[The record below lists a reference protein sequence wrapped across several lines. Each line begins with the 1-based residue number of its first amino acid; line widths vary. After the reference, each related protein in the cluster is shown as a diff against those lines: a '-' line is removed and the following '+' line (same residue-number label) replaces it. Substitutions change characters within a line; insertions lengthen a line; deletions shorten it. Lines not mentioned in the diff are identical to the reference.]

1 MRPFILLSS
10 AWLLTIA
17 ASAQTSSPVRSSA
30 TSSGGLLGG
39 VITPAGS
46 VASGAGWTLSSVGPE
61 VPGYT
66 ATGAPYSAVQIT
78 EHTQTLADGTHI
90 TQPVQTTKFYRDS
103 QGRTRIERSF
113 PVPPGALANGTD
125 APSFIEISDPVAG
138 FRYTLEARNHTAHRM
153 AMAATPP
160 PSVTANNGSPAKTI
174 RLLPAQITPLS
185 PSAPSD
191 QTTGP
196 QFSHESLGTQAI
208 EGILAEGSRTTITY
222 PIGSVGNDRPITTT
236 TETWTSSELRM
247 AVLSKN
253 SDPRNGESTT
263 RLANISRSEPDSS
276 LFQIPSDYEV
286 IDQQIAVPKQ

>member
-174 RLLPAQITPLS
+174 RLLPAQITPLYLL
-185 PSAPSD
+185 PRRVIKQLAHNFPTNLWERRRLKVFWRKDLAPRLLIQSGPLAM
-191 QTTGP
+191 TG
-196 QFSHESLGTQAI
+196 
-208 EGILAEGSRTTITY
+208 R
-222 PIGSVGNDRPITTT
+222 
-236 TETWTSSELRM
+236 
-247 AVLSKN
+247 
-253 SDPRNGESTT
+253 
-263 RLANISRSEPDSS
+263 
-276 LFQIPSDYEV
+276 
-286 IDQQIAVPKQ
+286 